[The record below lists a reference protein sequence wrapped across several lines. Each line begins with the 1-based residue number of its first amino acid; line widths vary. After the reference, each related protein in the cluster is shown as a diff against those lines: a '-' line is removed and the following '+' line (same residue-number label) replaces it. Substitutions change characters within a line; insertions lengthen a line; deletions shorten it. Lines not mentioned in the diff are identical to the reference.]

1 MIQTRRDQNQGKGR
15 KEQASTNESKLG
27 ERAGVQRGQGKMARR
42 KEQAQGK
49 TRTGGVKS
57 TRELNETRSHQGQG
71 KKEAGKQS
79 TNEYKVRESSCG
91 WGRGKARLG
100 GG

>member
-1 MIQTRRDQNQGKGR
+1 VIQTRRDQNQGKGR
-15 KEQASTNESKLG
+15 KEQASTNENKLG
-27 ERAGVQRGQGKMARR
+27 ECAGVPRGQGKMARR
-42 KEQAQGK
+42 KEQDLGK
-49 TRTGGVKS
+49 TRAGGGKS
-57 TRELNETRSHQGQG
+57 TRELNETRSNQGQG

-91 WGRGKARLG
+91 WGRGRARLG

>member
-15 KEQASTNESKLG
+15 KEQASTNESKVG
-27 ERAGVQRGQGKMARR
+27 ECADVQRGQGKVARR
-42 KEQAQGK
+42 KEQAPGK

-57 TRELNETRSHQGQG
+57 TREPNKTRPSLGQG

-79 TNEYKVRESSCG
+79 TNENKVRVSSCG